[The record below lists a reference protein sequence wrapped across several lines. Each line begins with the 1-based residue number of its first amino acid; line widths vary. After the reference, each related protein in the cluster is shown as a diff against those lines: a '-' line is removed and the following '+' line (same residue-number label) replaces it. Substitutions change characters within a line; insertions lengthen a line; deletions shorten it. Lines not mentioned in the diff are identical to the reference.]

1 MDMIKRVVSFIFLV
15 MFILGTVVQFNDPDP
30 AVWVLYYSSASL
42 LAFMALVGAN
52 VRSGSFAHLDKAAR
66 SVAILMSLYWIISYF
81 PTVQQDYKNKNG
93 DIMRMVIQKD
103 GNIKMKD
110 EPMELAR
117 EFGGACII
125 LMYSLVLYPLST
137 VAGVKDGKSKKAM

>member
-1 MDMIKRVVSFIFLV
+1 MLISPSLPPPLSTLASSF
-15 MFILGTVVQFNDPDP
+15 Q
-30 AVWVLYYSSASL
+30 
-42 LAFMALVGAN
+42 
-52 VRSGSFAHLDKAAR
+52 
-66 SVAILMSLYWIISYF
+66 
-81 PTVQQDYKNKNG
+81 
-93 DIMRMVIQKD
+93 IMRMVIQKD

-137 VAGVKDGKSKKAM
+137 VAGVKEGKSKKAM

>member
-1 MDMIKRVVSFIFLV
+1 
-15 MFILGTVVQFNDPDP
+15 
-30 AVWVLYYSSASL
+30 
-42 LAFMALVGAN
+42 
-52 VRSGSFAHLDKAAR
+52 
-66 SVAILMSLYWIISYF
+66 
-81 PTVQQDYKNKNG
+81 
-93 DIMRMVIQKD
+93 MRMVIQKD

-137 VAGVKDGKSKKAM
+137 VAGVKEGKSKKAM